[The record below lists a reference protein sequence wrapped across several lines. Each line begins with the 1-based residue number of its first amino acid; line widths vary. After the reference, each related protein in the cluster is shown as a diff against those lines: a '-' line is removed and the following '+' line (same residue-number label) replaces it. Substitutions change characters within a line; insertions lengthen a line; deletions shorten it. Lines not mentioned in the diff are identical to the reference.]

1 MQRNKIELVVKKM
14 VTNYHIVDP
23 AETLT
28 EAFALIIGQL
38 NNSSLAL
45 YLLSRYIK
53 KIMNNF

>member
-14 VTNYHIVDP
+14 VTNYNIVDP

-45 YLLSRYIK
+45 YLLSGYIK
-53 KIMNNF
+53 KIMNHF